1 MTASS
6 RIHVFCCR
14 AADLKLLCI
23 IPCSGFRHVRRRFY
37 AAVRDSLPDALWFIN
52 QIRAL
57 YRIEDDARHIGA
69 VARAALR
76 EEHKAVRIWE
86 EMKQKAQ
93 DLQPR
98 FLPKSTMGN
107 ALQYFLNEY
116 EPLVGYLRDGRF
128 EIDTNLVENA
138 IRPTAVGRRRWLFIG
153 HPDAGWRSAV
163 VYSLIA
169 SCRRRGI
176 NPQEY
181 LADVLARLPSTKITE
196 INSLV
201 PANWTPHRNNTS

>member
-1 MTASS
+1 
-6 RIHVFCCR
+6 
-14 AADLKLLCI
+14 
-23 IPCSGFRHVRRRFY
+23 
-37 AAVRDSLPDALWFIN
+37 
-52 QIRAL
+52 
-57 YRIEDDARHIGA
+57 
-69 VARAALR
+69 
-76 EEHKAVRIWE
+76 VRIWE